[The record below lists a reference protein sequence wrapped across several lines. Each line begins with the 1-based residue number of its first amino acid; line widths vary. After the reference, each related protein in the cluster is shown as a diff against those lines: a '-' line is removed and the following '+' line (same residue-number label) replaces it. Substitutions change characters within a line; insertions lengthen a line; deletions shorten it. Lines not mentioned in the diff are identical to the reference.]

1 MFTTKD
7 KTKCQN
13 RRDAKGKDVDIM
25 NRKKIAIILFIVMIL
40 SELFAGIVFLLPISG
55 FFMYP
60 FVSGF
65 AVIMGILS
73 AVLAK
78 DLIVLRV
85 LAIVAVV
92 FCVLTIGA
100 DLMMVLEFM
109 GVIS

>member
-1 MFTTKD
+1 
-7 KTKCQN
+7 
-13 RRDAKGKDVDIM
+13 M
-25 NRKKIAIILFIVMIL
+25 NRKKIAFILFIVMIF

-78 DLIVLRV
+78 NLIVVRV
-85 LAIVAVV
+85 LV
-92 FCVLTIGA
+92 FCLFTIGA

-109 GVIS
+109 GVIG

>member
-1 MFTTKD
+1 
-7 KTKCQN
+7 
-13 RRDAKGKDVDIM
+13 M
-25 NRKKIAIILFIVMIL
+25 NRKKISIILFIVMIL

-85 LAIVAVV
+85 IAIVAVV
-92 FCVLTIGA
+92 FCVFTVSYTHLT
-100 DLMMVLEFM
+100 LPTKLE
-109 GVIS
+109 V

>member
-1 MFTTKD
+1 
-7 KTKCQN
+7 
-13 RRDAKGKDVDIM
+13 
-25 NRKKIAIILFIVMIL
+25 
-40 SELFAGIVFLLPISG
+40 
-55 FFMYP
+55 MYP

-78 DLIVLRV
+78 NLIVVRV

-92 FCVLTIGA
+92 FFLFTIGA

-109 GVIS
+109 GVIG

>member
-1 MFTTKD
+1 
-7 KTKCQN
+7 
-13 RRDAKGKDVDIM
+13 M
-25 NRKKIAIILFIVMIL
+25 NRKKISIILFIVMIL
-40 SELFAGIVFLLPISG
+40 SELFAGIVFLLPI
-55 FFMYP
+55 MYP

-85 LAIVAVV
+85 IAIVAVV
-92 FCVLTIGA
+92 FCVFTIGA

-109 GVIS
+109 GVIG

>member
-1 MFTTKD
+1 
-7 KTKCQN
+7 
-13 RRDAKGKDVDIM
+13 M
-25 NRKKIAIILFIVMIL
+25 NRKKISIILFIVMIL

-78 DLIVLRV
+78 DRIESDCNCGSCIL
-85 LAIVAVV
+85 
-92 FCVLTIGA
+92 CVYDWGGFDDGVGIYGC
-100 DLMMVLEFM
+100 DRLEKYL
-109 GVIS
+109 

>member
-1 MFTTKD
+1 
-7 KTKCQN
+7 
-13 RRDAKGKDVDIM
+13 M

-40 SELFAGIVFLLPISG
+40 SELFAGIVFLLPIRG

-60 FVSGF
+60 FISGF

>member
-1 MFTTKD
+1 M
-7 KTKCQN
+7 KCQN

-65 AVIMGILS
+65 AVIVGILS

-78 DLIVLRV
+78 DLIVVRV

-109 GVIS
+109 GVI

>member
-1 MFTTKD
+1 M
-7 KTKCQN
+7 KCQN

-60 FVSGF
+60 FISGF

-78 DLIVLRV
+78 DLIVVRV

>member
-1 MFTTKD
+1 
-7 KTKCQN
+7 
-13 RRDAKGKDVDIM
+13 
-25 NRKKIAIILFIVMIL
+25 
-40 SELFAGIVFLLPISG
+40 
-55 FFMYP
+55 MYP

-78 DLIVLRV
+78 NLIVVRVLAKNLIVVRV

-92 FCVLTIGA
+92 FCLFTIGA

-109 GVIS
+109 GVIG

>member
-1 MFTTKD
+1 
-7 KTKCQN
+7 
-13 RRDAKGKDVDIM
+13 M

-40 SELFAGIVFLLPISG
+40 SELFAGIVFL
-55 FFMYP
+55 YP
-60 FVSGF
+60 FISGF

>member
-1 MFTTKD
+1 
-7 KTKCQN
+7 
-13 RRDAKGKDVDIM
+13 M
-25 NRKKIAIILFIVMIL
+25 NRKKISIILFIVMIL

-85 LAIVAVV
+85 IAIVAVV
-92 FCVLTIGA
+92 FLCVYDWGGFDDGVGIYGC
-100 DLMMVLEFM
+100 DRLEKNL
-109 GVIS
+109 

>member
-1 MFTTKD
+1 
-7 KTKCQN
+7 
-13 RRDAKGKDVDIM
+13 
-25 NRKKIAIILFIVMIL
+25 
-40 SELFAGIVFLLPISG
+40 
-55 FFMYP
+55 
-60 FVSGF
+60 
-65 AVIMGILS
+65 MGILS

-78 DLIVLRV
+78 DLIVVRV

>member
-1 MFTTKD
+1 M
-7 KTKCQN
+7 KCQN

-40 SELFAGIVFLLPISG
+40 SELFAGIVFLLPRSG

-78 DLIVLRV
+78 DLIVVRV

>member
-1 MFTTKD
+1 
-7 KTKCQN
+7 
-13 RRDAKGKDVDIM
+13 M
-25 NRKKIAIILFIVMIL
+25 NRKKISIILFIVMIL

-85 LAIVAVV
+85 IAIVAVV
-92 FCVLTIGA
+92 FCDWGGFDDGVGIYGC
-100 DLMMVLEFM
+100 DRLEKYL
-109 GVIS
+109 

>member
-1 MFTTKD
+1 
-7 KTKCQN
+7 
-13 RRDAKGKDVDIM
+13 M

-60 FVSGF
+60 FISGF

-85 LAIVAVV
+85 IAIVAVV

>member
-1 MFTTKD
+1 M
-7 KTKCQN
+7 KCQN
-13 RRDAKGKDVDIM
+13 RRDVKGKDVDIM

-78 DLIVLRV
+78 NLIVVRV

>member
-1 MFTTKD
+1 M
-7 KTKCQN
+7 
-13 RRDAKGKDVDIM
+13 A
-25 NRKKIAIILFIVMIL
+25 
-40 SELFAGIVFLLPISG
+40 PISG

-78 DLIVLRV
+78 DLIVVRV

-92 FCVLTIGA
+92 FCMFTIGA
-100 DLMMVLEFM
+100 DLMIVLQFM
-109 GVIS
+109 GVMIG

>member
-1 MFTTKD
+1 
-7 KTKCQN
+7 
-13 RRDAKGKDVDIM
+13 M

-40 SELFAGIVFLLPISG
+40 SELFVFLLPISG

-60 FVSGF
+60 FISGF

>member
-1 MFTTKD
+1 
-7 KTKCQN
+7 
-13 RRDAKGKDVDIM
+13 M

-60 FVSGF
+60 FISGF

-92 FCVLTIGA
+92 FLCAYNWSGFDDGIGIYGC
-100 DLMMVLEFM
+100 DIL
-109 GVIS
+109 VIK

>member
-1 MFTTKD
+1 
-7 KTKCQN
+7 
-13 RRDAKGKDVDIM
+13 M

-65 AVIMGILS
+65 AVIMGTLS

-78 DLIVLRV
+78 DLIVVRV
-85 LAIVAVV
+85 LSIVAVV

-100 DLMMVLEFM
+100 DVMIVLAFM
-109 GVIS
+109 GVIV

>member
-1 MFTTKD
+1 M
-7 KTKCQN
+7 
-13 RRDAKGKDVDIM
+13 
-25 NRKKIAIILFIVMIL
+25 
-40 SELFAGIVFLLPISG
+40 PISG

-78 DLIVLRV
+78 NLIVVRV

-92 FCVLTIGA
+92 FCLFTIGA

-109 GVIS
+109 GVIG

>member
-1 MFTTKD
+1 M
-7 KTKCQN
+7 KCQN

-78 DLIVLRV
+78 DLIVVRV

-100 DLMMVLEFM
+100 DLMMVLDFM

>member
-1 MFTTKD
+1 
-7 KTKCQN
+7 
-13 RRDAKGKDVDIM
+13 M
-25 NRKKIAIILFIVMIL
+25 NRKKIAFILFIVMIF
-40 SELFAGIVFLLPISG
+40 SELFAGIVFLLPIIG

-78 DLIVLRV
+78 NLIVVRV

-92 FCVLTIGA
+92 FCLFTIGA

-109 GVIS
+109 GVIG

>member
-1 MFTTKD
+1 
-7 KTKCQN
+7 
-13 RRDAKGKDVDIM
+13 M
-25 NRKKIAIILFIVMIL
+25 NRKKIAFILFIVMIF

-73 AVLAK
+73 AVLA
-78 DLIVLRV
+78 I
-85 LAIVAVV
+85 V
-92 FCVLTIGA
+92 FCLFTIGA

-109 GVIS
+109 GVID

>member
-1 MFTTKD
+1 
-7 KTKCQN
+7 
-13 RRDAKGKDVDIM
+13 M
-25 NRKKIAIILFIVMIL
+25 NRKKISIILFIVMIL
-40 SELFAGIVFLLPISG
+40 SELFAGILLPISG

-85 LAIVAVV
+85 IAIVAVV
-92 FCVLTIGA
+92 FCVFTIGA

-109 GVIS
+109 GVIG